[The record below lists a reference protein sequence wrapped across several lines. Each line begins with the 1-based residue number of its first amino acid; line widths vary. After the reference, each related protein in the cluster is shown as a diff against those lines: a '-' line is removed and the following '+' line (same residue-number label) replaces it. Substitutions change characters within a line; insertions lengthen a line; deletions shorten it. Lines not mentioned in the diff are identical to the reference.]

1 MNFLLINQILITSLI
16 SAFPSKSSSFYVSLF
31 YEDHSTICSLSLCFS
46 FLLSL
51 SIFHLVIV
59 FLVSIPPL
67 PSLSLSPSFRSPFP
81 LYPPHIAPLFDQ
93 PIVSFL
99 SHSLILS
106 FQLARTGTCGYTV
119 YTKMC
124 SSVADTHPDY

>member
-16 SAFPSKSSSFYVSLF
+16 SAFLSKSWSFYVSLF
-31 YEDHSTICSLSLCFS
+31 YEDHSTICSLSLFLLFTFS
-46 FLLSL
+46 FNFSSCHRLSRIN
-51 SIFHLVIV
+51 SSS
-59 FLVSIPPL
+59 FL
-67 PSLSLSPSFRSPFP
+67 SLSLSPSFRSPFP

-106 FQLARTGTCGYTV
+106 FQLARTDTCGYTV